1 MTSSFRN
8 FLAAFAMIFIAV
20 LTSCDQN
27 HTPLP
32 RGYVRI
38 ALPEKEYKV
47 FDTIYPYVFQ
57 YPVYAEIVPD
67 LRPSAEPWWADIEF
81 AKFKATI
88 HLSYKKASSQDEILE
103 FFEDGRN
110 FVNKHIPKST
120 GFNERI
126 YEDDESRVYGILYE
140 IRGPEA
146 ASPFQFYVTDSTS
159 HFLRG
164 ALYFNV
170 SPNNDSLA
178 PVINFLRDDI
188 YNLIET
194 LSWK

>member
-1 MTSSFRN
+1 M
-8 FLAAFAMIFIAV
+8 
-20 LTSCDQN
+20 
-27 HTPLP
+27 
-32 RGYVRI
+32 RI
-38 ALPEKEYKV
+38 ELPEKEYKV
-47 FDTIYPYVFQ
+47 FDTIYPYAFQ
-57 YPVYAEIVPD
+57 YPVYAEIIPD

-88 HLSYKKASSQDEILE
+88 HLSYKKASSQDEILD

-146 ASPFQFYVTDSTS
+146 ASPFQFYLTDSTS

-170 SPNNDSLA
+170 APNNDSLA

-188 YNLIET
+188 YILIET
-194 LSWK
+194 LGWK